1 MGQHLVLISRLRCF
15 GTKSPH
21 GLGFCS
27 RRGSYDGASLSSVAV
42 PLFKLSCS
50 WCIPSRTWKE
60 KNMVMFV
67 LHPIWDVSTLE
78 KTPPSRSEAC
88 PGGISQGHK
97 TVHFTCNVAPC
108 MSFAPQSHKSQLK
121 HPTLGPEIPLK
132 VVALLRKTLVQM
144 VQICPLQWKKRCFSQ
159 TVFLKNMFGAQ

>member
-1 MGQHLVLISRLRCF
+1 MVH
-15 GTKSPH
+15 TKQDMKRKKH
-21 GLGFCS
+21 GHVCTTSNLGLTF
-27 RRGSYDGASLSSVAV
+27 
-42 PLFKLSCS
+42 
-50 WCIPSRTWKE
+50 E
-60 KNMVMFV
+60 K
-67 LHPIWDVSTLE
+67 
-78 KTPPSRSEAC
+78 PPPNRSEAC

-132 VVALLRKTLVQM
+132 VVALFKKTLVQM
-144 VQICPLQWKKRCFSQ
+144 VQICPLQSKKRCFSQ